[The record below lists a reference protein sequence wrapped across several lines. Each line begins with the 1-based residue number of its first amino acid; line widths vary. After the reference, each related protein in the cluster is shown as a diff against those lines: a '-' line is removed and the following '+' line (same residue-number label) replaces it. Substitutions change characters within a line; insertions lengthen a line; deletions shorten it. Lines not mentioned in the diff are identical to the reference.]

1 MVTATIVILITLFVA
16 SGISTP
22 LITELIRANGGYF
35 KYSMLIALPL
45 CIGQSCAILTN
56 WKSRFTGII
65 RWRYIILISLMDM
78 ISYALNIHGLI
89 YAGSVT
95 YTIVHTSLTVYTA
108 AFSMI
113 FFDIE
118 LSRIQLIGVS
128 VTIFGLILAII
139 NAESDGAEVL
149 FGTILI
155 LIGTLI
161 HSLTYIATEY
171 VLIKVD
177 DAISPELLCSI
188 SGFIPALF
196 YATWQVVYTI
206 PNYEQVIVHSIE
218 SAHGNVDIV
227 ILCYTLLGL
236 AAFVHSTLFYF
247 LIHSLGSTM
256 TSSSKIIQALIIFV
270 ASHYAFCPAR
280 KSQCLTTS
288 KAVSFAATLLGIA
301 MYSFTHDFESVRGY
315 SRLKDGTG
323 TTTTTRNEVIVIS
336 ETNNSN
342 NTLSRQRLE
351 YNQIGEV

>member
-1 MVTATIVILITLFVA
+1 MVPWTIVILIALFVA

-35 KYSMLIALPL
+35 KYTMLIALPL

-56 WKSRFTGII
+56 WKSRFMGII
-65 RWRYIILISLMDM
+65 RWRYIILISLLDM
-78 ISYALNIHGLI
+78 ISYAMNIHGLI

-108 AFSMI
+108 AFSML
-113 FFDIE
+113 FFDFE
-118 LSRIQLIGVS
+118 LSRMQLIGVS
-128 VTIFGLILAII
+128 VTIFGLLLAIV
-139 NAESDGAEVL
+139 NAEMDGAEVL

-171 VLIKVD
+171 VLIKVE

-196 YATWQVVYTI
+196 YAAWQVMYTI
-206 PNYEQVIVHSIE
+206 PNYDQVIVESIE
-218 SAHGNVDIV
+218 TAHGDADIV
-227 ILCYTLLGL
+227 TLCYVLLGL
-236 AAFVHSTLFYF
+236 AAFVHSTLFYY

-288 KAVSFAATLLGIA
+288 KTVSFAATLVGIA
-301 MYSFTHDFESVRGY
+301 MYSFTYNIESARSY
-315 SRLKDGTG
+315 SRIH
-323 TTTTTRNEVIVIS
+323 ES
-336 ETNNSN
+336 ASN
-342 NTLSRQRLE
+342 DSIDIHEANDTLSPQRRE
-351 YNQIGEV
+351 YMQIDTV

>member
-1 MVTATIVILITLFVA
+1 MVPWSLVILIALFVA

-35 KYSMLIALPL
+35 QYTMLIALPL

-56 WKSRFTGII
+56 WKSRSMGII
-65 RWRYIILISLMDM
+65 RWRYIILISLLDM
-78 ISYALNIHGLI
+78 ISYAMNIHGLI

-108 AFSMI
+108 AFSML
-113 FFDIE
+113 FFEIE
-118 LSRIQLIGVS
+118 LSRMQLIGVS
-128 VTIFGLILAII
+128 VTIFGLILAIV
-139 NAESDGAEVL
+139 NAELDGAEVL

-177 DAISPELLCSI
+177 EAISPELLCSI

-196 YATWQVVYTI
+196 YAAWQLMYTI
-206 PNYEQVIVHSIE
+206 PNYEQVIVQSIE
-218 SAHGNVDIV
+218 TAHGNADIV
-227 ILCYTLLGL
+227 TLCYVLLGI
-236 AAFVHSTLFYF
+236 AAFVHSTLFYY

-288 KAVSFAATLLGIA
+288 KTVSFAATLVGIA
-301 MYSFTHDFESVRGY
+301 MYSFTYDFESARSY
-315 SRLKDGTG
+315 SRIKDT
-323 TTTTTRNEVIVIS
+323 IA
-336 ETNNSN
+336 SN
-342 NTLSRQRLE
+342 DTIAVHEAHDTLLSPQRLE
-351 YNQIGEV
+351 YMQLDAV